1 MKANRNKSCFE
12 RFIREERA
20 AAPIV
25 EYSIVLPICLFILGL
40 LFASGFYLNQKAVL
54 DSAVNR
60 GVVLAQ
66 KIYCDNNADRL
77 MNMGIDGNNYQ
88 VGVTIDSNALKDP
101 KNLKSEPYRYL
112 KFGSRYDDI
121 YSVIEKKIT
130 NSVNTSQLI
139 NADIRL
145 SDLSINMPKKFKGF
159 MIYKMTVTVTQDFYN
174 PFVPVLVRESTDSL
188 FSMKS
193 SATAAVM
200 STTEYV
206 RNVDM
211 LNDVMGRFTG
221 STCDGWVSKMLGR
234 LNTFMSKTGVG

>member
-1 MKANRNKSCFE
+1 MKANCNKSCFE

-145 SDLSINMPKKFKGF
+145 SDLSINMPKKFNAF

-211 LNDVMGRFTG
+211 LNDVLGRFTG
-221 STCDGWVSKMLGR
+221 STCDGWVSKMMGR

>member
-1 MKANRNKSCFE
+1 MKSTEYKSHFE
-12 RFIREERA
+12 RFVKEEKA

-66 KIYCDNNADRL
+66 KIYCDNNADKI
-77 MNMGIDGNNYQ
+77 MNMGLDENSYQ
-88 VGVTIDSNALKDP
+88 VGVTIDSNALKNP

-121 YSVIEKKIT
+121 YGAIEKKINT
-130 NSVNTSQLI
+130 AVNTSQLI

-145 SDLSINMPKKFKGF
+145 SDLSIKMPKKFKGF
-159 MIYKMTVTVTQDFYN
+159 MIYKMTVTVSQDFYN
-174 PFVPVLVRESTDSL
+174 PFVPVLVRQNTTSL

-211 LNDVMGRFTG
+211 LNDVVGRVTG
-221 STCDGWVSKMLGR
+221 STCDGWVSKMLSR
-234 LNTFMSKTGVG
+234 LTSFMSKTGVG